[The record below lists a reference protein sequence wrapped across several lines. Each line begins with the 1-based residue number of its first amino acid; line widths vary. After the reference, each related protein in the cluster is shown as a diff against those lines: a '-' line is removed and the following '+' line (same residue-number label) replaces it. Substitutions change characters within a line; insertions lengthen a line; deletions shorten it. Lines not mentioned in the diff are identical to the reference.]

1 MPSTF
6 YAGGASGAGTVP
18 GMSHPDRRRD
28 DLTGTRVL
36 ARSTLWNIVGRLAP
50 MFVALFSTPVLLHL
64 LGVDRWGIFTL
75 ALSLVGMFGVFD
87 FGIGRVLARAVA
99 EHLGEGREDEAA
111 SLVWTGTILVVLLGC
126 AGALLGSLFVP
137 YLVRSI
143 LNMPPEL
150 HRETIIGMS
159 RPRRGGTAGRSQCR
173 VVGGP
178 VGLSEV
184 RRREPGQYTRF
195 DDVLSRADRD
205 FYFDDSLVAVMAVL
219 LACRAAMTVAY
230 IVICLKSMPSLRRVQ
245 FDVRAIRPVVAF
257 GSWITM
263 SNILYPVTLYLDR
276 FVIGS
281 LVSVGATAYYATP
294 SDLINR
300 FWVVPVAAMNA
311 VFPAMATEFRADPA
325 RTATLFRRSMVFIS
339 ATVFPGCVCAIAL
352 PGLLLDIWLGHDFS
366 QHAAPILRYLGIGI
380 FFSCL
385 NFVPTGLL
393 DSIGRFDMN
402 AKLAAVQTAVYVPVL
417 FVLVSQLGIE
427 GAAFAWL
434 GRALLGFV
442 ATLIIAGRLYQPVQI
457 EIWTFC
463 LNSRVP
469 AHSWPCRCCFPAS
482 KNASLRSRLSCSR
495 ILS

>member
-1 MPSTF
+1 
-6 YAGGASGAGTVP
+6 
-18 GMSHPDRRRD
+18 
-28 DLTGTRVL
+28 
-36 ARSTLWNIVGRLAP
+36 

-150 HRETIIGMS
+150 HRETIIGMYIL
-159 RPRRGGTAGRSQCR
+159 AGA
-173 VVGGP
+173 GP
-178 VGLSEV
+178 LVALNAALWGVLSAFQKFAAANLV
-184 RRREPGQYTRF
+184 NIPVLTMS
-195 DDVLSRADRD
+195 LSRADRD

-457 EIWTFC
+457 EIWKILPELAGACALMALPLLLPGLEERIAAIAIVVLSYFVVIWLYSLTSDERHYARVKM
-463 LNSRVP
+463 SRVV
-469 AHSWPCRCCFPAS
+469 
-482 KNASLRSRLSCSR
+482 RL
-495 ILS
+495 